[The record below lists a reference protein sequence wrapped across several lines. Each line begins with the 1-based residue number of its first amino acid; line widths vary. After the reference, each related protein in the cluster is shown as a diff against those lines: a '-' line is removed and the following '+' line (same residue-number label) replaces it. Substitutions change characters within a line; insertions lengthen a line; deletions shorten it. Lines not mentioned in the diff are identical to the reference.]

1 VGNPVNLILVRHG
14 ETEFNRQR
22 LILGRGPEPLNAT
35 GQAQALAAAVAVS
48 RNAPFVLYSSP
59 IVRTIQTAEAIASEC
74 SVAFTPMPGLEE
86 IDAGDLEGL
95 TGSQLQEQYPDVMR
109 GWRNDPASAKMPN
122 GESLGDVQNRTW
134 AVINDI
140 AQRHEDDTVVVVTHN
155 FPIQAILCKALGMP
169 LNNFRQLRVD
179 LGSITQ
185 MDVRD
190 SVFTMLSMN
199 ETWHL

>member
-1 VGNPVNLILVRHG
+1 
-14 ETEFNRQR
+14 
-22 LILGRGPEPLNAT
+22 
-35 GQAQALAAAVAVS
+35 
-48 RNAPFVLYSSP
+48 
-59 IVRTIQTAEAIASEC
+59 
-74 SVAFTPMPGLEE
+74 
-86 IDAGDLEGL
+86 
-95 TGSQLQEQYPDVMR
+95 
-109 GWRNDPASAKMPN
+109 
-122 GESLGDVQNRTW
+122 
-134 AVINDI
+134 
-140 AQRHEDDTVVVVTHN
+140 QRHEDDTVVVVTHN

>member
-179 LGSITQ
+179 LGSLTQ

-190 SVFTMLSMN
+190 SVFTMLSIN

>member
-1 VGNPVNLILVRHG
+1 MNLILVRHG

-74 SVAFTPMPGLEE
+74 SVAFAPMTGLEE

-122 GESLGDVQNRTW
+122 GESLSDVQNRTW

>member
-1 VGNPVNLILVRHG
+1 
-14 ETEFNRQR
+14 
-22 LILGRGPEPLNAT
+22 LNAT

-179 LGSITQ
+179 LGSLTQ

-190 SVFTMLSMN
+190 SVFTMLSIN

>member
-1 VGNPVNLILVRHG
+1 VNLILVRHG

-35 GQAQALAAAVAVS
+35 GQAQAMAAAVAVS

-140 AQRHEDDTVVVVTHN
+140 AQRHEDDTVVIVTHN
-155 FPIQAILCKALGMP
+155 FPIQAILCEALGMP

>member
-1 VGNPVNLILVRHG
+1 MGNPVNLILVRHG

>member
-1 VGNPVNLILVRHG
+1 MNLILVRHG

-86 IDAGDLEGL
+86 IAAGDLEGL

-179 LGSITQ
+179 LGSLTQ

-190 SVFTMLSMN
+190 SVFTMLSIN

>member
-1 VGNPVNLILVRHG
+1 MNLILVRHG

-22 LILGRGPEPLNAT
+22 LNLGRGPEPLNAT
-35 GQAQALAAAVAVS
+35 GQDQALAAAVAVS

-59 IVRTIQTAEAIASEC
+59 IARTIQTAEAIASEC

-134 AVINDI
+134 DVINDI

-179 LGSITQ
+179 LGSLTL

-190 SVFTMLSMN
+190 SVFTMLSIN